1 MNLVDL
7 YEALLDT
14 YPGYEKNDLVLYQL
28 ARAHE
33 LNGEPELARYN
44 DPWTPGF
51 LRTNEIWVVVDEASA
66 NAAASA
72 PP

>member
-1 MNLVDL
+1 MVDDCCTVVWGESSL
-7 YEALLDT
+7 RDAAED
-14 YPGYEKNDLVLYQL
+14 
-28 ARAHE
+28 
-33 LNGEPELARYN
+33 EPELARYN